1 MEQILT
7 LPISINPKTKNGIPM
22 FEGTR
27 VPVYALFDCLL
38 EGQTLEEF
46 LVDFDSVKREEV
58 EEVLRFVKKSFMQ
71 TD

>member
-1 MEQILT
+1 MQQTLT
-7 LPISINPKTKNGIPM
+7 LPISVNPKIKNGMPM

-38 EGQTLEEF
+38 EGQNLEEF
-46 LVDFDSVKREEV
+46 LNDFDSVKREEV
-58 EEVLRFVKKSFMQ
+58 EEILRFVKKSFIQ